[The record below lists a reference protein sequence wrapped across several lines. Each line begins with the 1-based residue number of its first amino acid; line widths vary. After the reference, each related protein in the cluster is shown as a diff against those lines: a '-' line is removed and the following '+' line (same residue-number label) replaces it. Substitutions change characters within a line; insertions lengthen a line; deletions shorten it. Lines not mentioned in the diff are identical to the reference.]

1 MVLGNLKMVAFLLT
15 VLIIFFSLFGCV
27 LDEIGTGSEND
38 PLGFG
43 GGGLSGGDNPTP
55 DGSGGGTVP
64 DSGTGSGDGSVPPDG
79 SPDSGNGSGTGD
91 GSSGTGLDGGST
103 YPDYGGEDYCAT
115 ITQGPYIEDF
125 RKMLQEQLDRSSICK
140 ATLVSIASYAQMT
153 CLTDISTTAMER
165 AREQLAYDVA
175 NPPSCTR
182 YLLELGGVAQSMPKG
197 DPTAAQSLIE
207 IEKNLEHTLGTPGL
221 CTEDY
226 LDIATLADALGFPAM
241 SVTAKASAAEKNQE
255 NIDAITKEG
264 LHAVDVA
271 CKTASE
277 VEACSRISFDQ
288 MRKSSYIDE
297 TITVNFSGYLKDRTY
312 YSYMDMGTASNYTFE
327 GEIIWTFAST
337 EEQECLTITRTG
349 SGKVDSKEK
358 SLGYFGV
365 DEEGNYSGSI
375 DAFDANVLVVE
386 KKKEIINS
394 NGEDMCKGT
403 EGDIRTDQMPLG
415 FGFEGKTK
423 TTDRIHGDLITGQY
437 TNQNQTSESSNG
449 LDSTTISWMLE
460 TPPC

>member
-1 MVLGNLKMVAFLLT
+1 MIPNNLKMIVFLS
-15 VLIIFFSLFGCV
+15 VLLIVFFSLFGCV

-43 GGGLSGGDNPTP
+43 GGGGGSTP
-55 DGSGGGTVP
+55 DGSSDGTVP
-64 DSGTGSGDGSVPPDG
+64 DNGADSGDGSVPQDG
-79 SPDSGNGSGTGD
+79 TGNSGDGTGTGD
-91 GSSGTGLDGGST
+91 GSSGSGLDGGDTFPNQGS
-103 YPDYGGEDYCAT
+103 EDYCAT
-115 ITQGPYIEDF
+115 IAQGPYTEDF
-125 RKMLQEQLDRSSICK
+125 RQMLQEQLDRPSICK
-140 ATLVSIASYAQMT
+140 ATLVSIASYAQMI
-153 CLTDISTTAMER
+153 CLTDISITAMER

-197 DPTAAQSLIE
+197 DPTAAQTFIE

-226 LDIATLADALGFPAM
+226 LDIATLADALGFPAT
-241 SVTAKASAAEKNQE
+241 SITAKAAAVQSNQE
-255 NIDAITKEG
+255 HIDALTKEG
-264 LHAVDVA
+264 LHAVDIA

-277 VEACSRISFDQ
+277 VEACSRMSFDQ
-288 MRKSSYIDE
+288 SQHSNHIDE
-297 TITVNFSGYLKDRTY
+297 RITINFSGYLKDRTY

-327 GEIIWTFAST
+327 GEVIWTFAST
-337 EEQECLTITRTG
+337 EEQECLSITRTG
-349 SGKVDSKEK
+349 SGKVTSKES

-365 DEEGNYSGSI
+365 DEEGNYSGGI
-375 DAFDANVLVVE
+375 DAFDANVLVIE
-386 KKKEIINS
+386 KKKEVINAY
-394 NGEDMCKGT
+394 GEDQCKGT

-423 TTDRIHGDLITGQY
+423 TTDRIHGDLINGQY
-437 TNQNQTSESSNG
+437 TSPTENSEGSTGTN
-449 LDSTTISWMLE
+449 STTINWMLE